1 MRPGD
6 FETIAPSQTVRPFV
20 RRYLYANHRLPSPL
34 IVHAKPTG
42 YTYFSNFF
50 GQSSGDY
57 GEIDGVRFARD
68 ERWYLYGQNFGQE
81 VTFCHAQSL
90 ELLVCELTPTANYRL
105 LGIPGAQIVGIAGP
119 LSSLAPPQQR
129 IARECFKL
137 GMEASREEH
146 LAEADAYF
154 LRLAET
160 AAPEDPIV
168 EAAIKIFEAA
178 NGAVR
183 VAEVSRQ
190 LGITPREINR
200 RFARIVGLRPKYFG
214 QTLQINWVVG
224 LLYANDTETLTR
236 IAHEA
241 RFYDQ
246 AHFNHALRR
255 FLKQGPKEF
264 LSSSHALLRDF
275 LVEPRPHRQQTDTP
289 ASAAVAQDRRNDPA
303 APGNC

>member
-6 FETIAPSQTVRPFV
+6 FEIVAPSQTIRPFV
-20 RRYLYANHRLPSPL
+20 RRYLYANHRLPSPI

-42 YTYFSNFF
+42 FTYFSNFF
-50 GQSSGDY
+50 GQSSGDF

-81 VTFCHAQSL
+81 VTFRHAQSL
-90 ELLVCELTPTANYRL
+90 ELLVCELTPTASYRL
-105 LGIPGAQIVGIAGP
+105 LGIPGAEIVGIAGP
-119 LSSLAPPQQR
+119 LSSLAPTQER
-129 IARECFKL
+129 IARKCFKL
-137 GMEASREEH
+137 GAGASREEH
-146 LAEADAYF
+146 LAEAEVYF
-154 LRLAET
+154 QRLAET

-183 VAEVSRQ
+183 VAEVGRR
-190 LGITPREINR
+190 LGVTPRQINR
-200 RFARIVGLRPKYFG
+200 RFARVVGLSPKYFG
-214 QTLQINWVVG
+214 QILQINWVVG
-224 LLYANDTETLTR
+224 LLYANDAETLTR

-246 AHFNHALRR
+246 AHFNHAVRR

-264 LSSSHALLRDF
+264 LMSNHALLKDF
-275 LVEPRPHRQQTDTP
+275 LVEPRPHLRRADAP
-289 ASAAVAQDRRNDPA
+289 ASARTAPA
-303 APGNC
+303 PAFGQSLNS